1 VIKELKIQKRAQHE
15 IVGFVV
21 IVLMVTIVGLI
32 FLSFSI
38 NKEPRRQ
45 NSVEISKLLGA
56 SMYYTTNC
64 STTFIPDYKNGQ
76 DLIKECYKNSANKC
90 LNGESVCS
98 VLETDLE
105 NIIDNGLQVHPD
117 SPNKAYKLNI
127 YHRSLESENIADEE
141 ILKFEKGL
149 FSNCTSQVGASHSID
164 VSGLSVG
171 IINVELLVC
180 RND

>member
-1 VIKELKIQKRAQHE
+1 MERKYSKKAQHE

-45 NSVEISKLLGA
+45 NSAEKSKLLGA
-56 SMYYTTNC
+56 TMYYTTNC

-76 DLIKECYKNSANKC
+76 DLIKECYKNKGNKC
-90 LNGESVCS
+90 LNGETVCS
-98 VLETDLE
+98 VLKTDLE
-105 NIIDNGLQVHPD
+105 SIIDKSLQIHPD

-127 YHRSLESENIADEE
+127 YHRSLE
-141 ILKFEKGL
+141 
-149 FSNCTSQVGASHSID
+149 
-164 VSGLSVG
+164 
-171 IINVELLVC
+171 
-180 RND
+180 